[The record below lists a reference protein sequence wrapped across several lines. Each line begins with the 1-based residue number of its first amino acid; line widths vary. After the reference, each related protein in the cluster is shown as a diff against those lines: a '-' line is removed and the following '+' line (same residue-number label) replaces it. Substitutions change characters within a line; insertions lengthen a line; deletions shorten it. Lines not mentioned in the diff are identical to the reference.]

1 MARVKLD
8 LNPAL
13 TDLNGMTRLL
23 LLSSAAF
30 IVTACQAATAER
42 VSPVNTAAIERG
54 AVLYAEY
61 CSSCHG
67 KNLEGGQAPSLA
79 DDVWTYGGSAAELTA
94 SITEGIEEVG
104 MPEFGSAF
112 SEGQISDLVTYVKQ
126 GSAVKT
132 VKAIDDVRSV
142 EDLVKIEDWATDLDE
157 PWGVEFIGDNLALV
171 TEKSG
176 TLWMVGNGSRMEV
189 KGIPASVDKR
199 QGGLLDVAID
209 PDYAENGWVYLSFTH
224 ADTSDSDALQT
235 KIVRGKIPMGTVSL
249 KWTDE
254 QTLFQAKPEDYIKTG
269 FHFGS
274 RITFDDKGHLYFGIG
289 DRGNKEEAQ
298 DLTRPNGK
306 IHRIMRDGSI
316 PRDNPFVDVEGAY
329 PSIYSYGNRNPQ
341 GTVVHPES
349 GVVWETEHGPRGGD
363 ELNVIK
369 LGVNYG
375 WPKISYGINYNGT
388 ELTPHTA
395 LPGMVQP
402 VSQWTPSIAV
412 CGLDVYTGDL
422 FPEWKGR
429 LLVGALA
436 YQTVRLVDVD
446 GETYRGEATLIKDKG
461 RVRDVTTGPDG
472 AIYVALPDRIVR
484 VSPKD

>member
-1 MARVKLD
+1 MSKYFLAAAATV
-8 LNPAL
+8 
-13 TDLNGMTRLL
+13 LL
-23 LLSSAAF
+23 
-30 IVTACQAATAER
+30 TACQAATAEKR
-42 VSPVNTAAIERG
+42 PMTNMVVDTAAALRG
-54 AVLYAEY
+54 QAIYAEY

-67 KNLEGGQAPSLA
+67 KDLEGGAAPSMA
-79 DDVWTYGGSAAELTA
+79 DDVWAYGGSEAEIRL
-94 SITEGIEEVG
+94 SITSGIEDIG

-112 SEGQISDLVTYVKQ
+112 SEKQISDLVTYVKN
-126 GSAVKT
+126 GST
-132 VKAIDDVRSV
+132 VKAIKPIKAIEDVPSV
-142 EDLVKIEDWATDLDE
+142 EDQVKVENWATDLNE
-157 PWGVEFIGDNLALV
+157 PWGIEFIENDVALV

-176 TLWMVGNGSRMEV
+176 KLWLVGSEERKEIE
-189 KGIPASVDKR
+189 GIPASVDRR
-199 QGGLLDVAID
+199 QGGLLDVAVD
-209 PDYAENGWVYLSFTH
+209 PDYAENKWVYLSFTH
-224 ADTSDSDALQT
+224 ADASNPDALQT
-235 KIVRGKIPMGTVSL
+235 KIVRGKIGIIGTARFG
-249 KWTDE
+249 WTDE

-289 DRGNKEEAQ
+289 DRGIQDEAQ

-316 PRDNPFVDVEGAY
+316 PKDNPFVDVKGAY

-341 GTVVHPES
+341 GTIVHPET
-349 GVVWETEHGPRGGD
+349 GILWETEHGPRGGD

-369 LGVNYG
+369 SGVNYG

-395 LPGMVQP
+395 LPGMAQP
-402 VSQWTPSIAV
+402 AAQWTPSIAV

-429 LLVGALA
+429 LLAGGLVFE
-436 YQTVRLVDVD
+436 TVRLIEVD
-446 GETYRGEATLIKDKG
+446 GETYVGEAKLLQDKG

-472 AIYVALPDRIVR
+472 AIYVALPSRIVR
-484 VSPKD
+484 ISPKT